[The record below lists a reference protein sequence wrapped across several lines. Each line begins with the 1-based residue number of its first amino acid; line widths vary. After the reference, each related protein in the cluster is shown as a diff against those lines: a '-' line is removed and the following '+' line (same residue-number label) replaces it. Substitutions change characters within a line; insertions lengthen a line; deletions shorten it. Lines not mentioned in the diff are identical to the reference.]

1 MNTRYVMG
9 IDAGTESIRAVL
21 YDLCGRQ
28 VAQASRLNHTA
39 FPQPG
44 WAEQSPAEWIENLT
58 QAVRECMARAEGVRA
73 VDVAGLCVDGT
84 CSTVV
89 TATNDGGVLGDA
101 ILWMDTR
108 AGREVEAIARTNHP
122 VLRYSGG
129 ADAVEW
135 LVPKALW
142 MKNHEPER

>member
-108 AGREVEAIARTNHP
+108 AAGRWRPLHAQTIRCCATRAVRTRLNGWFP
-122 VLRYSGG
+122 RRCG
-129 ADAVEW
+129 
-135 LVPKALW
+135 
-142 MKNHEPER
+142 